1 MGEKFPIEYLINL
14 LTLKIKSLE
23 IRYWLA
29 RSFLVAAIYSCVH
42 ISLSSKSN
50 QFLNSN
56 NFFEYNCKFFYS
68 KIENTSFI
76 YSFIRL

>member
-29 RSFLVAAIYSCVH
+29 RSFFVAAIYSCVH

-50 QFLNSN
+50 QFLSSN